1 VKSVRTRLIL
11 VFLAATALPL
21 AATWWIAASLFEHS
35 LSYSSTD
42 QLDELSKT
50 LEIAGR
56 ELYQRARESLKAD
69 AAAGRVLPERASPQS
84 PEVAEFIESGE
95 PERFVLSPGGERLA
109 YYVRRGGEVDL
120 YSAKLGSATLA
131 RISDQYRRAREAVDQ
146 ARTRDLRRG
155 FLYTFLLLAAAVW
168 GVALAALVFMAHQ
181 VSRPILR
188 LTAGLERLAAG
199 DLDARVDLQRPDE
212 VGRAVTAFNHMAAE
226 LRQSRDR
233 LVYLTQLASW
243 QGLARKM
250 AHELKN
256 SLTPIRLMMEE
267 VLARDGEDDRAFV
280 QQAARIVV
288 DEAET
293 LERRVRAFS
302 EFAAEPPVRPAP
314 MDVNAVV
321 EDRLAL
327 LRAGHPELSCSAE
340 LAQAL
345 PPAQADEDLVKG
357 ILTNLLENGADAA
370 GAGGRMLVRTFA
382 GDGVIAIE
390 VHDSGPGLSEQAR
403 KSLFE
408 PTITFKKR
416 GMGLGL
422 SIARKNALLLGGDIV
437 LAPGALGGAAFRITL
452 PKNR

>member
-11 VFLAATALPL
+11 VFLAATAVPL

-50 LEIAGR
+50 LEVAGR

-69 AAAGRVLPERASPQS
+69 AAAGRIVAERASPRS
-84 PEVAEFIESGE
+84 PEVAEFLESGE
-95 PERFVLSPGGERLA
+95 PERFVLSAGGESLA

-120 YSAKLGSATLA
+120 YSAKLGAPSLA
-131 RISDQYRRAREAVDQ
+131 RISDQYRRARETVGD
-146 ARTRDLRRG
+146 ARARDLRRG
-155 FLYTFLLLAAAVW
+155 FLYTFLLLAMAVW
-168 GVALAALVFMAHQ
+168 GVAVAALVFMAHQ
-181 VSRPILR
+181 VSRPILQ
-188 LTAGLERLAAG
+188 LTAGLERLASG
-199 DLDARVDLQRPDE
+199 DLDARVDLQRRDE
-212 VGRAVTAFNHMAAE
+212 VGRAVTAFNHMAVE

-288 DEAET
+288 EEAES

-302 EFAAEPPVRPAP
+302 EFAAEPPVRPAAL
-314 MDVNAVV
+314 DVNAVV

-327 LRAGHPELSCSAE
+327 LRAGRPELSCAAE
-340 LAQAL
+340 LDTSL
-345 PPAQADEDLVKG
+345 PPAQADDDLVKG
-357 ILTNLLENGADAA
+357 ILTNLLENAADAA
-370 GAGGRMLVRTFA
+370 GPGGSMLVRTFA
-382 GDGVIAIE
+382 DDGVIAIE

-437 LAPGALGGAAFRITL
+437 LAPGKLGGAAFRVTL
-452 PKNR
+452 PKNQ